1 MRRRK
6 IFIAILTGVVLGIFI
21 VQPLVLSLQINYL
34 EGDKSWWTYLQES
47 YQEVFNFN
55 DENQILINLLFS
67 MMGIALAFMVVV
79 RKKIYKLRRRSKSRR
94 K

>member
-6 IFIAILTGVVLGIFI
+6 IFIAILTGVIFGIFI

-55 DENQILINLLFS
+55 DEDQILINLLFS

-79 RKKIYKLRRRSKSRR
+79 RKKIYKLRRRSKSWRR
-94 K
+94 

>member
-6 IFIAILTGVVLGIFI
+6 IFIAILTGVIFGIFI
-21 VQPLVLSLQINYL
+21 VQPLVLSFQINYL

-55 DENQILINLLFS
+55 DEDQILINLLFS
-67 MMGIALAFMVVV
+67 IMGIALALMVTV
-79 RKKIYKLRRRSKSRR
+79 RRRIFKLKRRSRNSR